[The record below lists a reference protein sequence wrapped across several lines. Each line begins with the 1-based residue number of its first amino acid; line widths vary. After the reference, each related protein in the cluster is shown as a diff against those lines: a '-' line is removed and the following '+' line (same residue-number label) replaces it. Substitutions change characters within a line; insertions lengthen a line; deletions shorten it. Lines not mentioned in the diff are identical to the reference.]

1 MPRTKN
7 VAPMRIGAVDY
18 LADLGAEHVLL
29 RRTCCGKF
37 EKHSRHQL
45 WRSAKAKTE
54 LCWHCYLVSR
64 NCADRPRAFRPRDL
78 KLDPQALIGNG
89 DTELWSWLLA
99 CPVPQGLRE
108 AIC

>member
-1 MPRTKN
+1 MPRTKY

-37 EKHSRHQL
+37 EKHSRSQL

-54 LCWHCYLVSR
+54 LCWHCYLVSQH
-64 NCADRPRAFRPRDL
+64 CADRLKAHRP
-78 KLDPQALIGNG
+78 LDRKPEPAELVCNG
-89 DTELWSWLLA
+89 DASLWHWLLA
-99 CPVPQGLRE
+99 HPLSQEGRIETC
-108 AIC
+108 